1 MKRVFDDAF
10 KAKVALEA
18 LKGEKTLAELSQIYE
33 VHANQIMNW
42 KKTLQENAGELFSRK
57 NRQSQEVSEKETRI
71 EELERQLG
79 IAHCE
84 REFLKKKYKQIY
96 GKEADL
102 SSLK

>member
-1 MKRVFDDAF
+1 MKRVFDDGF

-18 LKGEKTLAELSQIYE
+18 LKGEKTLGELAQIYE

-84 REFLKKKYKQIY
+84 REFLKKKYRQLY